1 LFTYDAA
8 NNANVARSLAV
19 DPAASAASLAV
30 ISPGPPLIAN
40 GAALALADL
49 GSSTDPQ
56 DMIQGKTVRDFY
68 ASAARG
74 IGERLN
80 TAQGQQ
86 ARSTL
91 LANQARDL
99 RQAVS
104 GVSLNE
110 EAIHLTQYQRSYEA
124 AAQIVQIID
133 ELLQTILSLRR

>member
-1 LFTYDAA
+1 
-8 NNANVARSLAV
+8 
-19 DPAASAASLAV
+19 
-30 ISPGPPLIAN
+30 
-40 GAALALADL
+40 
-49 GSSTDPQ
+49 
-56 DMIQGKTVRDFY
+56 MIQGKTVRDFY